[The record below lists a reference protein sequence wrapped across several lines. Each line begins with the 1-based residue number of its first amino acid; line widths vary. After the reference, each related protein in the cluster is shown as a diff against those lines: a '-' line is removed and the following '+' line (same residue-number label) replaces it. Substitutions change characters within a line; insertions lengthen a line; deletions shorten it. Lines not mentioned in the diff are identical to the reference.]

1 MREPDFALLA
11 STGRTAHLPPRFMS
25 VNTAARQLMAVEA
38 RRGGG
43 VCGPDTLAIG
53 VARVGQD
60 SERIV
65 SGTLAELARVDFGP
79 PLHSLVLPGPLHDLE
94 GDMVRAWRCAPGDC
108 VYDEEPGEWEA

>member
-1 MREPDFALLA
+1 MAAVGAGKFRAACVEHLLQA
-11 STGRTAHLPPRFMS
+11 TLEEIMFPVKS
-25 VNTAARQLMAVEA
+25 AAF
-38 RRGGG
+38 
-43 VCGPDTLAIG
+43 
-53 VARVGQD
+53 QD

-79 PLHSLVLPGPLHDLE
+79 PLHSLVLPGTLHDLE